1 MSKESATL
9 TISNEAIRRLTQL
22 RSGAATAADHAA
34 LAAWRS
40 ADPAHEHAFQEAEGI
55 WDIASALEV
64 DSVSGSL
71 YVDTPQARQPRR
83 APLFAFAASLLL
95 AVGVTAWLAAESDAL
110 WADYGART
118 GEVRR
123 VTLADDSVVSLN
135 ANASMDVDLAADHRR
150 VVLRSGKAFF
160 KVTRDAAR
168 AFEVAAGATTVTVL
182 GTAFEVDRRGDG
194 SVAVAVSEHAVAV
207 RSSQAEPLM
216 LNEGESLLIDAAGTA
231 GRVTAFNASRIATWR
246 EGRLIA
252 ESQSLGEVIEALSHY
267 HRGWI
272 VVDDAAARIPVNA
285 VLDLTE
291 PAESL
296 RTLSAAVPIR
306 VQTITPYL
314 IVIRRT

>member
-1 MSKESATL
+1 M

-71 YVDTPQARQPRR
+71 YVDTLPSVWAPQARQPRR
-83 APLFAFAASLLL
+83 ASLLAFAASLLL

-123 VTLADDSVVSLN
+123 VTLADGSVVSLN

-207 RSSQAEPLM
+207 RSSRAEPLM
-216 LNEGESLLIDAAGTA
+216 LNEGESLLIDAAGTV

-246 EGRLIA
+246 EGRLVA
-252 ESQSLGEVIEALSHY
+252 EPQSLGEVIEALSHY
-267 HRGWI
+267 YRGWI